1 MLELKNLFKNKLG
14 LENNNKMNELIDYY
28 DVMENSNLKNVNN
41 ELSEVLNF
49 SNNEGNNI
57 KNILQSIKYCPE
69 MDDLIINELKEIF
82 EKSKKKKKKR
92 ALLGVIKFTYD
103 GNEYI
108 HCPIKKVKNNGN
120 IVKFGV
126 CKHLDS
132 LLNTKENR
140 KKLSI
145 HKFQFH
151 YLSKPPDLDNVNLY
165 LKTQNSVEEII
176 EKMKNN
182 LKINNNIENK
192 IEKNVNSCFN
202 CKTCGK
208 KNKKICCLKCMFC
221 GSHNE
226 N

>member
-14 LENNNKMNELIDYY
+14 LENNKMNELIDYY
-28 DVMENSNLKNVNN
+28 DVTEN
-41 ELSEVLNF
+41 
-49 SNNEGNNI
+49 
-57 KNILQSIKYCPE
+57 SIKYCPE

-82 EKSKKKKKKR
+82 EKCKKKKKKR

-182 LKINNNIENK
+182 LKMNNNDNNK
-192 IEKNVNSCFN
+192 EKNVNSYFN
-202 CKTCGK
+202 CKSCGR
-208 KNKKICCLKCMFC
+208 KNKIICCLKCKFC
-221 GSHNE
+221 GNYE
-226 N
+226 I